1 MVFILNVIVWAV
13 FNYVSFFPILFVYL
27 SNDQVI
33 VQSERNS
40 HSKNDAGKKLSRY
53 SSLIHREHIV
63 YRVCSYFW

>member
-1 MVFILNVIVWAV
+1 MVYILNVIVWAV
-13 FNYVSFFPILFVYL
+13 FSYVSFFLFLLVYL

-40 HSKNDAGKKLSRY
+40 HSKKRCGKKLSRY

-63 YRVCSYFW
+63 YLVCSYFW